1 MKAIQVLKKKG
12 KPSLTSIPI
21 PKRNP
26 NEVLVQ
32 VHYTPI
38 HPADLATTLGAYLEK
53 PIPSLFGLEG
63 SGIIVEATQQALI
76 GKPVMFY
83 SKTGCWSE
91 YTIPTVY
98 SLIPEGVSLE
108 KASLLSVNPLTAL
121 SMRRLTQ
128 GKSYIINAANS
139 SLGLMLLRI
148 TKDQNPMCIVRS
160 QSAKNE
166 ILKNGVFRVA
176 ETSNLD
182 FKNFLNFEKDRNPC
196 YVGFDFV
203 GGQMTS
209 ELLRHLGYG
218 GSLYVE
224 GNMSGENINNLDSKE
239 FIFNRK
245 RILGFHLNSFLEHA
259 KTDYKEICELH
270 IQFESKIAEVFGVED
285 FNQAMSKYLKAMSG
299 GKVLLKFK

>member
-1 MKAIQVLKKKG
+1 MKAIQILKKKG
-12 KPSLTSIPI
+12 RPIIASIPI
-21 PKRNP
+21 PKRAP

-53 PIPSLFGLEG
+53 PIPSIFGLEG
-63 SGIIVEATQQALI
+63 SGIIVEAPQQDLI

-98 SLIPEGVSLE
+98 SLIPEGISLE

-160 QSAKNE
+160 LSAKNE
-166 ILKNGVFRVA
+166 ILKYGIFRIA
-176 ETSNLD
+176 EATNVEFKGFLD
-182 FKNFLNFEKDRNPC
+182 FEKDRNPC

-203 GGQMTS
+203 GGQMTL
-209 ELLRHLGYG
+209 ELLKYIGYG
-218 GSLYVE
+218 GTLYIE

-245 RILGFHLNSFLEHA
+245 RILGFHLNTFLENA
-259 KTDYKEICELH
+259 KTDYKEICE
-270 IQFESKIAEVFGVED
+270 IPSQFESKIVEVFKAED
-285 FNQAMSKYLKAMSG
+285 YNQAMSKYLKAMSK
-299 GKVLLKFK
+299 GKILLKFN